1 MDRIIKMK
9 ELPGITG
16 RSRASL
22 WRDIKAGKF
31 PKPVRLGTNSVGF
44 KASEIQNW
52 LDGLK

>member
-1 MDRIIKMK
+1 MDKIFRMK
-9 ELPGITG
+9 ELPAITG

-44 KASEIQNW
+44 KASEIQTW
-52 LDGLK
+52 LDGLQ